1 MPKGFVTE
9 IKTLFLGR
17 EVMLNLLVCIVWASS
32 MLGYMRGIINHIPV
46 LGDYTD
52 QVEVMIVVLPLLL
65 SLPILVGRL
74 NYRQPIHC
82 FCIPKNSLKLPNF

>member
-1 MPKGFVTE
+1 MPKGVVTE

-52 QVEVMIVVLPLLL
+52 QVEVMIVVLPLVL

-74 NYRQPIHC
+74 ALFDYVFLVLCIYSC
-82 FCIPKNSLKLPNF
+82 FV